1 MKKKRVTKEPY
12 DGYTLP
18 KSSERGEPFVD
29 FHAVLKDMEIIN
41 KMPNRK
47 KLIKKI
53 RRQLKDV

>member
-29 FHAVLKDMEIIN
+29 FHSVLKDMEIIN
-41 KMPNRK
+41 KMPNRA

-53 RRQLKDV
+53 RKQKDV

>member
-1 MKKKRVTKEPY
+1 MKKKRATKEPY
-12 DGYTLP
+12 EGYTLP
-18 KSSERGEPFVD
+18 ESSEKGKPFVD

-53 RRQLKDV
+53 RRQTK